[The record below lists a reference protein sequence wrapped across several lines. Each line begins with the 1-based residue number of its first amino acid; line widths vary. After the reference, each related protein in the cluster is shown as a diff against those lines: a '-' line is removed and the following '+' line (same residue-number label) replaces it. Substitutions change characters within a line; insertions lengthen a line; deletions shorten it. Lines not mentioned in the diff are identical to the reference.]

1 MNPLRRHLLGTALA
15 VAASFAPFSLA
26 RRGAVAA
33 EDYPTRPVTLVV
45 PAAAGGTTDIVARLV
60 GEGMTKEL
68 GQQFI
73 VDNKGGASGN
83 IGIRTVARAEPDG
96 YTLLLTFSGYQV
108 TNPTLFKKLDWDPIK
123 SFVPVALVAKSPFLI
138 VARKDLPAN
147 TLQEFIAYA
156 KAKPGEV
163 TFASSGQ
170 GSLQHIGAE
179 QLQQLTGTKMVHVP
193 YKGAGPAMIDLL
205 GGVVDIYITS
215 PPSAAG
221 HLKSGGVKGLAM
233 AAPERHPML
242 PDIPTA
248 AEAGVP
254 GLELVS
260 WYAVYAPAGT
270 PQGILD
276 KLAGAIQKIATS
288 EAYRQKILE
297 QGAYATFMGP
307 KELGEFTSTEL
318 AYWGEVIQKAGI
330 TLE

>member
-1 MNPLRRHLLGTALA
+1 MDPLSRRFTLSLTLAALTATPLLSIRTA
-15 VAASFAPFSLA
+15 S
-26 RRGAVAA
+26 AA
-33 EDYPTRPVTLVV
+33 EAWPARPVTLVV
-45 PAAAGGTTDIVARLV
+45 PAAAGGTTDIVARLIA
-60 GEGMTKEL
+60 EGMTREL

-83 IGIRTVARAEPDG
+83 IGIRTVARADPDG

-108 TNPTLFKKLDWDPIK
+108 TNPALFKKLEWDPIQ
-123 SFVPVALVAKSPFLI
+123 SFVPVGLVAKAPFLVI
-138 VARKDLPAN
+138 ARKDLAAD
-147 TLQEFIAYA
+147 TLPELVAYA
-156 KAKPGEV
+156 KQKPGEL
-163 TFASSGQ
+163 TYASSGQ

-179 QLQQLTGTKMVHVP
+179 QLQQLTGIEMVHVP

-215 PPSAAG
+215 PPSAAS
-221 HLKSGGVKGLAM
+221 HLKNGGVKGLAM

-270 PQGILD
+270 PQDIVD
-276 KLAGAIQKIATS
+276 RLASAMEKIATS
-288 EAYRQKILE
+288 EDYRQKIQE

-307 KELGEFTSTEL
+307 QELGEFTKAEL
-318 AYWGEVIQKAGI
+318 AHWSEVIKKAGI